1 MPCNKKNLTRNQ
13 MKKEKNPRFGWG
25 GEGCFG
31 DLLLLFGYSASEIE
45 FGKNFEKIV
54 QRKFY
59 FGKKNVLKYGLI
71 CRYYDMYG
79 ISKLF
84 APLFIVIVICK

>member
-25 GEGCFG
+25 GEWCFG

-59 FGKKNVLKYGLI
+59 FGKKMYSNMVWFVDIMI
-71 CRYYDMYG
+71 CMASLSCLLPY
-79 ISKLF
+79 L
-84 APLFIVIVICK
+84 